1 MELKD
6 QLTALQAELKTHFDK
21 ATEEQK
27 LNGTMR
33 EETKASITKLQT
45 QVDAMDVKLATR
57 MVADQGQGSTLVKTF
72 QESEGVQRLLRD
84 KKGHAFVTIKGND
97 MMELMNRKSIITA
110 VTSGTGPGGDP
121 LAPVG
126 TQTTGV
132 LPIGRIPGIVAE
144 ARQVLRIRDLFS
156 QRPTTM
162 ALVDFVRVN
171 QPLSIASPVA
181 EASTKPENQL
191 TFTALSE
198 RIKLLATFILAT
210 RQVLD
215 DFVELMSFIE
225 TSLPY
230 YVNLE
235 EELQLLS
242 GDNVNE
248 DLHGVGTQ
256 ATSFNTALLP
266 SAAAGWNRI
275 DIVGTAIE
283 QINIAKEIDP
293 TFVVMNPT
301 DWWKIR
307 LTKDG
312 FGRYI
317 LGDPQAYVRP
327 NIFGLDVVPTTSQ
340 AAGTFLVG
348 SGSPVAAEIRDRM
361 EMAVEIST
369 EDSDNFRRNLVT
381 IRAEKRLAMVVK
393 RPLSFVQGSFN
404 TSP

>member
-21 ATEEQK
+21 AAAEQK
-27 LNGTMR
+27 ANGTML
-33 EETKASITKLQT
+33 EETKANITKLQT
-45 QVDAMDVKLATR
+45 QVDAMDVKLAQK
-57 MVADQGQGSTLVKTF
+57 MVADAGQGSTLVKTF

-84 KKGHAFVTIKGND
+84 KKGHAFIQIKGND
-97 MMELMNRKSIITA
+97 MVELMNRKSIISA
-110 VTSGTGPGGDP
+110 VGTGNVGGDP

-132 LPIGRIPGIVAE
+132 LPIQRIPGIVAE

-162 ALVDFVRVN
+162 ALVDFVKVN

-181 EASTKPENQL
+181 EASTKPENSL
-191 TFTALSE
+191 TFTAVSE
-198 RIKLLATFILAT
+198 RVKLLATFIMGT

-215 DFVELMSFIE
+215 DFTELMSYIE

-235 EELQLLS
+235 EELQILS
-242 GDNVNE
+242 GDNTGENQ
-248 DLHGVGTQ
+248 HGVIPQ
-256 ATSFNTALLP
+256 ASAFQAGLLP
-266 SAAAGWNRI
+266 STAKGWNKI
-275 DIVGTAIE
+275 DVVATAIK
-283 QINIAKEIDP
+283 QINAAKEIEP
-293 TFVVMNPT
+293 TFVVMSTN
-301 DWWKIR
+301 DWWDIR

-317 LGDPQAYVRP
+317 LGDPQIAVRP
-327 NIFGLDVVPTTSQ
+327 NIFGLDVVPTTSI
-340 AAGTFLVG
+340 AGGTFLVG
-348 SGSPVAAEIRDRM
+348 SGAPVAAEIRDRM
-361 EMAVEIST
+361 DMAVEIST

-381 IRAEKRLAMVVK
+381 IRAEKRLATVVK
-393 RPLSFVQGSFN
+393 RPLSFVSGSFT

>member
-1 MELKD
+1 MTEPKVVDPELKSALAALRAGIEAAAPATKL
-6 QLTALQAELKTHFDK
+6 QALQA
-21 ATEEQK
+21 
-27 LNGTMR
+27 
-33 EETKASITKLQT
+33 
-45 QVDAMDVKLATR
+45 QVDAIDVKVAQK

-72 QESEGVQRLLRD
+72 QENEGVQRLLRD
-84 KKGHAFVTIKGND
+84 KKGHAFIAIKGND
-97 MMELMNRKSIITA
+97 MVELMGRKSIITA

-132 LPIGRIPGIVAE
+132 LPIGRIPGITPE
-144 ARQVLRIRDLFS
+144 ARQVLRVRDLFS
-156 QRPTTM
+156 QRPTTL
-162 ALVDFVRVN
+162 AIVDFVKVN

-181 EASTKPENQL
+181 EASIKPENQL
-191 TFTALSE
+191 TFTSYSE
-198 RIKLLATFILAT
+198 RIKLLATFILAS

-215 DFVELMSFIE
+215 DFSELMGFLE

-248 DLHGVGTQ
+248 DLHGVIPQ
-256 ATSFNTALLP
+256 ATAFNTALLP
-266 SAAAGWNRI
+266 KPALGWTKL
-275 DIVGTAIE
+275 DIIATAIE
-283 QINIAKEIDP
+283 QIDIAKEIGA
-293 TFVVMNPT
+293 TFVILHPQ
-301 DWWKIR
+301 DWWGIR

-317 LGDPQAYVRP
+317 LGDPQAQVRP
-327 NIFGLDVVPTTSQ
+327 SIFGLDVVVTTSV

-369 EDSDNFRRNLVT
+369 EDSDNFRRNLCT

-393 RPLSFVQGSFN
+393 RSASFISGTFT